1 MKPNSTERKSHGDI
15 RMTFLHMTEIVFII
29 LISLGACK
37 NKSQVDLSNQLA
49 GMYKL
54 YIIENRDSSGAWKQ
68 QEWGKDG
75 DGYIVYDGKGH
86 MAVQITPKGY
96 KDFSWL
102 SEEAAIN
109 NDSLKQKIDNMS
121 VTDLKNAVVEFSSN
135 YVYVANYSISDS
147 ANVVTHYRLSHTNPS
162 LWSTTV
168 KRRFT
173 FKGDTLILEP
183 LNVNRRLKWIRQK

>member
-1 MKPNSTERKSHGDI
+1 
-15 RMTFLHMTEIVFII
+15 MTFLHRSELVFIV
-29 LISLGACK
+29 LMSFAACK
-37 NKSQVDLSNQLA
+37 NKKWVNRDQLA

-54 YIIENRDSSGAWKQ
+54 YIIENRDSAGAWKQ

-86 MAVQITPKGY
+86 MAVQITPRGY

-109 NDSLKQKIDNMS
+109 NDSVKQKIDNMS
-121 VTDLKNAVVEFSSN
+121 VTDLKSAVLEFSSN
-135 YVYVANYSISDS
+135 YVYIGNYSISDS

-162 LWSTTV
+162 LWNTTV
-168 KRRFT
+168 KRKFT
-173 FKGDTLILEP
+173 FKDDTLILEP
-183 LNVNRRLKWIRQK
+183 LNANRRLKWLRQK